1 MTQDNSPNL
10 ELHHEDYAGSGY
22 PYGLRGEEIPLSVRI
37 VHLADVYDALTSERS
52 YRKAMPEADALELI
66 KKGSGTQF
74 DPNVVQVVLSIHQQ
88 RKALENI
95 LQAASAIQVQEGHS
109 SSTSPAEAWVAADQV

>member
-1 MTQDNSPNL
+1 MGKGILEKVESFRQYLPIV

-74 DPNVVQVVLSIHQQ
+74 DPRVVHVFLSLQQQ
-88 RKALENI
+88 RKALDDI
-95 LQAASAIQVQEGHS
+95 LERASAVSQLV
-109 SSTSPAEAWVAADQV
+109 